1 MPEPGT
7 AAAIAGA
14 ITNALTAIKDIQL
27 WLLTL

>member
-7 AAAIAGA
+7 AAVAGA